1 MKVSSLK
8 IYKGGKEAMERQLEK
23 LLEIRNKKGEILWS
37 VWLTPNQARDIRD
50 TINEKEKNGDQMKE
64 AGQGSGPNDDSMTDA
79 QRRYLFRLL
88 ADRGI
93 EGEAAYRHLKEAFSV
108 KSLSEITK
116 YDASRAIDRML
127 NE

>member
-1 MKVSSLK
+1 
-8 IYKGGKEAMERQLEK
+8 MERQLEK
-23 LLEIRNKKGEILWS
+23 LLEIRNQKGETLWS
-37 VWLTPNQARDIRD
+37 VWLTSNQARDIRER
-50 TINEKEKNGDQMKE
+50 INEQENTGDQNKE
-64 AGQGSGPNDDSMTDA
+64 AGQGSGFNNDSMTDA
-79 QRRYLFRLL
+79 QKRYLFRLL